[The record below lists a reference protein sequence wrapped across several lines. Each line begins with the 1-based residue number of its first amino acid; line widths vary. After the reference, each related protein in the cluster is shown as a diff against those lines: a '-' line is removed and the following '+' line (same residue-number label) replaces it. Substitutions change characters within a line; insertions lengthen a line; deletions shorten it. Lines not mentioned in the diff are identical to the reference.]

1 MAVKKNKKSRVRHP
15 LSLKLNVIIST
26 LMLLSLVVITVFT
39 SLNLSKSEEVNAR
52 QNLLQ
57 INSTISNI
65 IESQLKAVKDNS
77 ELVLK
82 QSESLKDKTLLTDKF
97 FNTHSNIIAI
107 NVPTYGTFL
116 NKKYFT
122 DRKLNWQKIQSFI
135 NSQAT
140 IQTKALT
147 GKNSLIN
154 AWTAFDD
161 EVLAMFTL
169 CRVNG
174 IEKNLNIFFK
184 FDENTYS
191 QNSLVYDTFMVNSSG
206 QLLTDNDVQLIKKNT
221 NYKKNIELEE
231 GFKSITQIGQYA
243 FPNPTVVKD
252 NHGRII
258 SGETSLHKIINI
270 YNAYPFVKNKLPS
283 FDYKFI
289 SFHKIPLTNTIVFT
303 SVPKSKIFE
312 GIYITTG
319 QNILITLV
327 IMFIT
332 IIFIY
337 FFSKTLSHPILR
349 LKKASEDI
357 EKGNF
362 NIALKPRGHD
372 EITVLTQSMNKM
384 AEGLG
389 QKERLKKMF
398 ERFTN
403 KAVAQKALTGELK
416 LGGETKT
423 ATVFFSDIRGFTA
436 MSESMSPEEVISFLN
451 DYMTRMVACVV
462 KTGGIVD
469 KFIGDSV
476 MAVWGAPFTSGNPAE
491 DALNAVKAALLM
503 RSSLIVFNK
512 ERALLNQ
519 SPVKIGCGINTG
531 SVVAGQMGSQ
541 KHKIEYTV
549 LGDTVNFASRTEALN
564 KPLGT
569 DILITENTYNLIK
582 EHLIAEEMPAVSV
595 KGKTGLCRM
604 FAVINIKDCTDIPG
618 AGKNGPKT
626 LSQIRQ
632 KLGIKEPDFSKIN
645 INEEEHKYKIQGQ

>member
-1 MAVKKNKKSRVRHP
+1 
-15 LSLKLNVIIST
+15 
-26 LMLLSLVVITVFT
+26 
-39 SLNLSKSEEVNAR
+39 
-52 QNLLQ
+52 
-57 INSTISNI
+57 
-65 IESQLKAVKDNS
+65 
-77 ELVLK
+77 
-82 QSESLKDKTLLTDKF
+82 
-97 FNTHSNIIAI
+97 
-107 NVPTYGTFL
+107 
-116 NKKYFT
+116 
-122 DRKLNWQKIQSFI
+122 
-135 NSQAT
+135 
-140 IQTKALT
+140 
-147 GKNSLIN
+147 
-154 AWTAFDD
+154 
-161 EVLAMFTL
+161 
-169 CRVNG
+169 
-174 IEKNLNIFFK
+174 
-184 FDENTYS
+184 
-191 QNSLVYDTFMVNSSG
+191 
-206 QLLTDNDVQLIKKNT
+206 
-221 NYKKNIELEE
+221 
-231 GFKSITQIGQYA
+231 
-243 FPNPTVVKD
+243 
-252 NHGRII
+252 
-258 SGETSLHKIINI
+258 
-270 YNAYPFVKNKLPS
+270 
-283 FDYKFI
+283 
-289 SFHKIPLTNTIVFT
+289 
-303 SVPKSKIFE
+303 
-312 GIYITTG
+312 
-319 QNILITLV
+319 
-327 IMFIT
+327 MFIT

-512 ERALLNQ
+512 ERVLLNQ
-519 SPVKIGCGINTG
+519 PPVKIGCGINTG

-618 AGKNGPKT
+618 AGKHGPKT